1 MEFLSFSFAGFGAL
15 VFAGWW
21 ILPAKARPWLLAA
34 ANLLFAGM
42 FGSRT
47 LVCLLLLC
55 LAGYLCG
62 RLLEKRP
69 SRFVL
74 WAGILVCLVPL
85 AACKYLPLA
94 VPSLFAELAAP
105 VGLSFYGFKTI
116 ACLAD
121 VYRGKRPAERSL
133 LLYFAWLGFFAQ
145 LTSGPIQ
152 RSEELLPQLKAP
164 ARFDRTLAYTGC
176 VRLCWGLFLKRCLA
190 DQFALYQG
198 ALAYKPEQYYG
209 LAIVWSVFGY
219 GLYLYFDF
227 ASYSQ
232 LSIGVAN
239 LLGLRVQ
246 ENFLSPY
253 FSRSVGEFWRRWH
266 ISLSS
271 FLRDYIYIPLGGSR
285 RGTKVLI
292 LATMATFLASG
303 VWHGAAAGFLVW
315 GALHGIWLLIGRAT
329 RPARQQAWAR
339 LKQGENSPLRCVV
352 GCAVTFLLV
361 NTGWLFFAVGS
372 LKKVCRLV
380 GSILQ
385 PVSVN
390 LQFLKE
396 SLTQL
401 GYTPAILIQLG
412 VFTLLAAAVDWL
424 ARNDG
429 FGAWQAR
436 QKPWLRVAL
445 CYLCVFAALFFG
457 AAQSLPNV
465 YFAF

>member
-21 ILPAKARPWLLAA
+21 ILPGKARPWLLAA
-34 ANLLFAGM
+34 ANLLFAGL

-47 LVCLLLLC
+47 LLCLLLLC

-69 SRFVL
+69 SRVAFWVGVL
-74 WAGILVCLVPL
+74 LCLVPL
-85 AACKYLPLA
+85 AAYKYLPLA
-94 VPSLFAELAAP
+94 VPSAFAELAAP

-116 ACLAD
+116 ACLVD
-121 VYRGKRPAERSL
+121 VYRGKRPAEHSL

-152 RSEELLPQLKAP
+152 RAEELLPQLKAP

-239 LLGLRVQ
+239 LLGLQVK

-253 FSRSVGEFWRRWH
+253 FSRSIGEFWKRWH

-285 RGTKVLI
+285 RGTRALI
-292 LATMATFLASG
+292 LATMVTFLASG
-303 VWHGAAAGFLVW
+303 VWHGAAAGFVIW
-315 GALHGIWLLIGRAT
+315 GVLHGLWLLIGRAT

-339 LKQGENSPLRCVV
+339 LKQPENSPLRSVV
-352 GCAVTFLLV
+352 SCAVTFLLV
-361 NTGWLFFAVGS
+361 NGAWLFFAVGS
-372 LKKVCRLV
+372 LKKAGLLI
-380 GSILQ
+380 GSIFQ

-401 GYTPAILIQLG
+401 GYTPAILVQLG

>member
-1 MEFLSFSFAGFGAL
+1 MDFLSFSFAGFGVL

-21 ILPAKARPWLLAA
+21 LLSGKIRPWLLAA
-34 ANLLFAGM
+34 ANLVFAHW
-42 FGSRT
+42 FGPRT
-47 LVCLLLLC
+47 LICLVLIC
-55 LAGYLCG
+55 LAGYACG
-62 RLLEKRP
+62 RLLERRQSP
-69 SRFVL
+69 AIL
-74 WAGILVCLVPL
+74 WAGVLCCLAPL
-85 AACKYLPLA
+85 AAYKYLPLA
-94 VPSLFAELAAP
+94 APSAFAELAAP

-121 VYRGKRPAERSL
+121 VYRRRRPAEKNL

-152 RSEELLPQLKAP
+152 RAEEFLPQLKAP
-164 ARFDRTLAYTGC
+164 GRFDRTLAYTGC

-209 LAIVWSVFGY
+209 LAIVWSVLGY

-239 LLGLRVQ
+239 LLGLRVG

-253 FSRSVGEFWRRWH
+253 FSRSIGEFWRRWH

-285 RGTKVLI
+285 RGVRVLI
-292 LATMATFLASG
+292 LATMVTFLASG
-303 VWHGAAAGFLVW
+303 VSHGATGGFVIW
-315 GALHGIWLLIGRAT
+315 GALHGVWLLIGRFT
-329 RPARQQAWAR
+329 RLVRQRVWQR
-339 LKQGENSPLRCVV
+339 LGQDEHSPLRSAVS
-352 GCAVTFLLV
+352 CAVTFVLV
-361 NTGWLFFAVGS
+361 HTGWFFFAAGTLKQAWLLAGS
-372 LKKVCRLV
+372 VF
-380 GSILQ
+380 Q

-401 GYTPAILIQLG
+401 GYTPAILLQLG
-412 VFTLLAAAVDWL
+412 AFTLLAAVVDWL
-424 ARNDG
+424 ARTEG

-445 CYLCVFAALFFG
+445 CYLCVFGALFFG